1 MKALVEYYKPEIIN
15 VNNFPLVSIKKYK
28 EEEID
33 YSEDLESK
41 IIEGEVV
48 IIKTKGMEIINSR
61 VDCKYKF
68 SFPTRI
74 FKIGLP
80 KEFNNEYAKID
91 YINISVDSLFIGL
104 NFDIKDYPFIILDTS
119 DGTKIISSSDIV
131 EVKPT
136 IVRSNTTAKKKKE
149 SKKTKKKKKNAKK
162 SSKKRKVKS
171 KSTRKS

>member
-1 MKALVEYYKPEIIN
+1 MKAIVEYYKPEIIN

-28 EEEID
+28 EEETD
-33 YSEDLESK
+33 HLDDPESK

-48 IIKTKGMEIINSR
+48 IIKIKGSEIINSN

-68 SFPTRI
+68 PLPTKI
-74 FKIGLP
+74 FKIGVP

-91 YINISVDSLFIGL
+91 YINTAMDSFVIGL

-119 DGTKIISSSDIV
+119 DGTKIISSSDIT

-136 IVRSNTTAKKKKE
+136 IVKNKKKKK
-149 SKKTKKKKKNAKK
+149 SKKSKKKKNAKK

-171 KSTRKS
+171 KSARKG